1 MGGDGA
7 GEGAEKEVGVKSGE
21 RVTWVSRIGKERAGK
36 YVTRMVTRPGF
47 ALVLGDD
54 GNQHTMRADKLRR
67 SSKRPAESEAVSVD
81 GGRWSAT
88 GAKSKPD
95 RRVRTRNVTAYIES
109 QHGRRYLIS
118 PGNRQVFPYA
128 VLDYD
133 QHTGEVFHTE
143 VAA

>member
-1 MGGDGA
+1 M
-7 GEGAEKEVGVKSGE
+7 KSGE
-21 RVTWVSRIGKERAGK
+21 RITWVSHIGKERAGR
-36 YVTRMVTRPGF
+36 YVTRMATRPDF

-54 GNQHTMRADKLRR
+54 GRQHTMRADRLRR
-67 SSKRPAESEAVSVD
+67 PSKRRAESETVSI
-81 GGRWSAT
+81 GAERWSRA
-88 GAKSKPD
+88 GSKSKPD

-109 QHGRRYLIS
+109 QHGRRYLVS

-128 VLDYD
+128 VIDYD